1 MLIKNAEIKKLSQRL
16 MESTKNLTTD
26 ETPKILV
33 NADIN
38 KSETFN
44 KN

>member
-16 MESTKNLTTD
+16 MESTNNLTLD
-26 ETPKILV
+26 ETPV
-33 NADIN
+33 NTDIN